1 MDVATPTSDCLTLIY
16 DLLSP
21 VILNGRGKSTL
32 SHQEV
37 DMVSFFF
44 LFKFSFCNLICCLSF
59 DERPSRH
66 SSLFSAI

>member
-44 LFKFSFCNLICCLSF
+44 YLNFLF
-59 DERPSRH
+59 
-66 SSLFSAI
+66 AI